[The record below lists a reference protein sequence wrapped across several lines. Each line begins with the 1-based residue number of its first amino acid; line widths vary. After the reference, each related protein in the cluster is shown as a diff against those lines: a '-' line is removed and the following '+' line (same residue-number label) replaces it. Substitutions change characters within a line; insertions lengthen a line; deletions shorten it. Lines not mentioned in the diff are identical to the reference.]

1 MLRAQ
6 LEKTEWI
13 IIFSGQERTLTRALF
28 LLEKLRQRAKR
39 EFRWMTCSLLYDGY
53 VFSFQKDMCKHWW
66 SYPMSVILFKT
77 IVLKW
82 IRSHLGRR
90 GAHKSIFSF
99 NVNDFC
105 KFFFLIFETH
115 PYMYISYSRKILL
128 KTLREKN
135 KQKKNKIKPWETGL
149 TWWSSD

>member
-1 MLRAQ
+1 
-6 LEKTEWI
+6 
-13 IIFSGQERTLTRALF
+13 
-28 LLEKLRQRAKR
+28 
-39 EFRWMTCSLLYDGY
+39 
-53 VFSFQKDMCKHWW
+53 MCKHWW

-105 KFFFLIFETH
+105 KMFFFLIFETH

-135 KQKKNKIKPWETGL
+135 KQTNKKIKTLRDRTYLVVQWLRLCLPWQGMWVQTLVWELGSHVPHAKTLKHKTETILQQIQWKFRKWSTFKKKNFF
-149 TWWSSD
+149 